1 MDAIRAF
8 IAIELPAPILA
19 QLEQV
24 ESRLKPL
31 LPPGCLRWVKPDS
44 VHLTLKFLGQVPSD
58 QIDIIS
64 SALRNSV
71 AALHSFELEV
81 SGAGCFPNLRRPRVM
96 WVGIQEEA
104 PGGRLSAVQRA
115 VENTIAPMGY
125 PTEPRAFSPHLTL
138 GRLARD
144 VSSSDLRKIGEG
156 VRDSAVGS
164 LGHWTVSQ
172 VALIKSD
179 LRPTG
184 AVYTTL
190 AHMPLAPKG

>member
-24 ESRLKPL
+24 ESRLRPL
-31 LPPGCLRWVKPDS
+31 LPPDCLRWVKPDS

-81 SGAGCFPNLRRPRVM
+81 GGAGCFPNLQRPRVM

-115 VENTIAPMGY
+115 VENSIAPMGY

-144 VSSSDLRKIGEG
+144 VSSSDLRKIGEV
-156 VRDSAVGS
+156 VRASAVGS

-179 LRPTG
+179 LRPSG

-190 AHMPLAPKG
+190 AHMPLASKG